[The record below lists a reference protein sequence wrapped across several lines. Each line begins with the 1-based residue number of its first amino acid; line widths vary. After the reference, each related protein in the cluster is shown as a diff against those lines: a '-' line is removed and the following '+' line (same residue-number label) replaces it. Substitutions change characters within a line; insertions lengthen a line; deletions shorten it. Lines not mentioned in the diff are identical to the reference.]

1 MVAAPGAPTHGP
13 EFATRGA
20 GRLQEPSCVYDL
32 GPMTEPAREDDPF
45 DWADEPEADDPAP
58 TSDLRRV
65 GQVLSIAV
73 VLLVVLL
80 AVLAKV
86 AGGVFADMWHSVFTF

>member
-1 MVAAPGAPTHGP
+1 
-13 EFATRGA
+13 
-20 GRLQEPSCVYDL
+20 
-32 GPMTEPAREDDPF
+32 MTEPPRDDDPF
-45 DWADEPEADDPAP
+45 DWAGEPEAEPAP